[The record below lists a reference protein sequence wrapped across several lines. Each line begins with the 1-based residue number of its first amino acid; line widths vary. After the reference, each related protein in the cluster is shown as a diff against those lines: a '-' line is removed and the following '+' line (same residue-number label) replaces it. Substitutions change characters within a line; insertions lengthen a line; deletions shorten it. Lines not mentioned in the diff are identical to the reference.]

1 MKDIENEFK
10 MMQNEVKKAINAGKT
25 NVAIYERVSKET
37 KKNLQRQGYSVK
49 VQPTILS
56 DDGCMTLISW

>member
-1 MKDIENEFK
+1 
-10 MMQNEVKKAINAGKT
+10 MMQNEVKKAVNAGKT
-25 NVAIYERVSKET
+25 NVTIYERVSKET

>member
-1 MKDIENEFK
+1 MKNTENELK
-10 MMQNEVKKAINAGKT
+10 MMQNEIEKAVKAGKT
-25 NVAIYERVSKET
+25 DVTIYERVSKDT

-56 DDGCMTLISW
+56 DDGCMTMISW

>member
-10 MMQNEVKKAINAGKT
+10 MMQNEVKKAVNAGKT
-25 NVAIYERVSKET
+25 NVTIYGRVSKDT
-37 KKNLQRQGYSVK
+37 KKNLQRQGCSVK

-56 DDGCMTLISW
+56 NDGCMTLISW

>member
-1 MKDIENEFK
+1 
-10 MMQNEVKKAINAGKT
+10 MMQNEVKKAVNAGKT
-25 NVAIYERVSKET
+25 NVTIYERVSKET

-56 DDGCMTLISW
+56 NDGCMTLISW